1 MKPSDE
7 WQTPKALFKE
17 LDELYGPFFLDACC
31 TRVNCLVDKHKDYLQ
46 GGWGVDYL
54 SQIVHDDIQS
64 RRLNW
69 YEDNDSIFMNPP
81 YSNPE
86 PFIKKAWEDAKYFRV
101 VILVPVSI
109 LSNKYMD
116 FLDGMK
122 ILRKYEGISDSRIRD
137 WLRGIEI
144 VHLSRR
150 VKFEH
155 PTKKVSSPPFA
166 CCLII
171 MDRR

>member
-17 LDELYGPFFLDACC
+17 LDELYGPFFWDACC
-31 TRVNCLVDKHKDYLQ
+31 NEENCLVTEQISILRESKPYDYLL
-46 GGWGVDYL
+46 WKHMEL
-54 SQIVHDDIQS
+54 FH
-64 RRLNW
+64 RMN
-69 YEDNDSIFMNPP
+69 IFMNPP

-116 FLDGMK
+116 FLDGMGSDVFANK
-122 ILRKYEGISDSRIRD
+122 IVTREWRN
-137 WLRGIEI
+137 GIEI

-155 PTKKVSSPPFA
+155 PTKKTSSPPFA

-171 MDRR
+171 MDKR